1 MTTPPPATP
10 RPTTPRST
18 TPQRTKRGAPV
29 ERFWHKHLG
38 ADGTWNAPWHGGPS
52 DGPPGEDLADLR
64 AGLGRPAGSVPALWK
79 HYTSRVDGAVTP
91 ELEAEHG
98 ALSLYGLHQQGQPT
112 PMHRRGVSAAR
123 ALRELR
129 GTDEFT
135 SAAMDRRV
143 AAAVNATSVPA
154 FLHRLR
160 GLVPL
165 LRGRSIAF
173 DYDLLCGDLMDW
185 AHPAKRPRVRRS
197 WGAGYYPWERAAP
210 ADPADPPS

>member
-1 MTTPPPATP
+1 MTTPAPDTRPTP
-10 RPTTPRST
+10 RPA
-18 TPQRTKRGAPV
+18 RGRAPV

-38 ADGTWNAPWHGGPS
+38 RDGTWSAPWPGAPPV
-52 DGPPGEDLADLR
+52 GPPGEDLADLR

-79 HYTSRVDGAVTP
+79 HYTSEVDGLVTP

-98 ALSLYGLHQQGQPT
+98 ALALYGLHQQGQST
-112 PMHRRGVSAAR
+112 PMHRKGVGAAR

-129 GTDEFT
+129 GTNQFT
-135 SAAMDRRV
+135 RDAMDRRV

-210 ADPADPPS
+210 ADPAAPTA